1 MRGLIFGLLALL
13 LTACSGGAPRD
24 AEFVI
29 PEGASMTR
37 AAQIMEDAGAVA
49 DADAFVRNARLFGG
63 DEPIKPG
70 EYAVEAGA
78 SNSEVLSLIQS
89 GRTRQRFVMIPEGM
103 PSIMVYERLL
113 ANPNLTGSIAVPAEG
128 SILPDTYAYRRC
140 EPRSAVVARMQAAMD
155 AAWAQAWAQRSPRAF
170 PTNRVQAMALASII
184 EKETARPSERRTVAA
199 VYTNRLRLGMR
210 LQADPTIIYPI
221 THGKALGRRI
231 RRSEIDAINGYN
243 TYSMAGLPV
252 GPIANPGRA
261 SIIAAL
267 GPADSDYLYFVA
279 DGSGGHVFARTLAE
293 HEANVARWFAIRRAR
308 GEM

>member
-1 MRGLIFGLLALL
+1 MRGLIVGLLALL

-128 SILPDTYAYRRC
+128 SILPDTYAYRRG

>member
-1 MRGLIFGLLALL
+1 MRGLIVGLLALL

-128 SILPDTYAYRRC
+128 SILPDTYAYRRG

-170 PTNRVQAMALASII
+170 PQTRIQAMALASII